1 MTEIRFKNLPSLL
14 KDMEQKK
21 WIIDSFLFQYKDEKY
36 IVILKRYKDNE
47 RKLSEHAVA
56 KVEFIRSTN
65 ENESIKGYV
74 DFYKVRFDNTNQFC
88 DFFGVE
94 KGKASRNVFIDFSN
108 IFSNYIPLKKVI
120 EKS

>member
-21 WIIDSFLFQYKDEKY
+21 WIIDSFLFQYKDEKC

-88 DFFGVE
+88 DFFV
-94 KGKASRNVFIDFSN
+94 
-108 IFSNYIPLKKVI
+108 
-120 EKS
+120 